1 MNDKAVE
8 KDAAG
13 KGLENS
19 GNQLKQ
25 GGLAAGVGAEDGDD
39 FAWPGV
45 KARGFQGEERSLR
58 RICRVGVADLLDG
71 KANFCTQASGFRRS
85 TRRGGA
91 AAGAHAGLRR
101 KR

>member
-1 MNDKAVE
+1 MKDKAVE
-8 KDAAG
+8 KDTAG

-25 GGLAAGVGAEDGDD
+25 GGLAAGVGAKDGDD
-39 FAWPGV
+39 FGRPGL
-45 KARGFQGEERSLR
+45 KARSFQGEERGLR
-58 RICRVGVADLLDG
+58 RICGVGVADLLDG
-71 KANFCTQASGFRRS
+71 KANFRAQASGFRRS
-85 TRRGGA
+85 ARRSGT